1 MEKISAL
8 PAKKGS
14 DLREVIL
21 ASGLPFL
28 LISFEISLHIF
39 Q

>member
-1 MEKISAL
+1 MGKISAL

-14 DLREVIL
+14 HLREVIF
-21 ASGLPFL
+21 ANGLPFL